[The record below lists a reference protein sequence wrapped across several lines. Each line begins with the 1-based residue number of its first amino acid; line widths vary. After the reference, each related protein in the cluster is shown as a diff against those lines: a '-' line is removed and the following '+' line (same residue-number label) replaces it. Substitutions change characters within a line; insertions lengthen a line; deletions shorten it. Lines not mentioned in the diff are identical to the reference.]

1 MLTFSFAKVVVKR
14 DVAGERAI
22 SSVRD
27 NATAAAFDLSAGRV
41 IEFDICLRY
50 RPNVLVIGSAGH
62 QRQVLRRLSAAAA
75 GTPFQIWPLD
85 NRDRSPRRIGTVIIR
100 DAADLDAEQQAR
112 INDWLSARTEATQV
126 ISFSERPVYP
136 LVEQGAFLNELY
148 YQLNSVVIDCRV
160 LRSRPQCTSEPP
172 TLPESLPAT
181 PDRAR

>member
-1 MLTFSFAKVVVKR
+1 VKQ
-14 DVAGERAI
+14 DLAGERAI

-27 NATAAAFDLSAGRV
+27 IATAAAFDVSAECV

-62 QRQVLRRLSAAAA
+62 QRQVLRLLSAAAS

-85 NRDRSPRRIGTVIIR
+85 NRDRSPQRIGTVIIR
-100 DAADLDAEQQAR
+100 DAADLDAEQQSR
-112 INDWLSARTEATQV
+112 INDWLGSRTEATQM

-160 LRSRPQCTSEPP
+160 LPS
-172 TLPESLPAT
+172 
-181 PDRAR
+181 DRASRSHP